1 MPRHS
6 QLSPE
11 HILIDF
17 FLNYNFWVK
26 IPLILTH
33 LRHNL
38 RISTVIV
45 ERLQGMEEDADELQ
59 HLQAGEVPGN
69 KE

>member
-1 MPRHS
+1 MQLHW
-6 QLSPE
+6 QLSPTK
-11 HILIDF
+11 ILIE
-17 FLNYNFWVK
+17 FLNCNFGEE
-26 IPLILTH
+26 IPLILSH

-38 RISTVIV
+38 RIPTVII
-45 ERLQGMEEDADELQ
+45 ERLQGVEEDADELQ